1 MTNSDKSDAGF
12 ESQNKEGI
20 ISSHCYSILD
30 AKTIKEANG
39 Q

>member
-12 ESQNKEGI
+12 ESENKEGI

-30 AKTIKEANG
+30 AKVIKDQNG
-39 Q
+39 

>member
-12 ESQNKEGI
+12 ESENKAGI

-30 AKTIKEANG
+30 ARVIKDATG
-39 Q
+39 